1 MRKPGKT
8 AIFLLSL
15 TMLLV
20 LGLATT
26 AFCGDLVLNDLKS
39 NPVNLSALTGKPAI
53 LFFWTTWCPYCRAEL
68 KVLNKMYPQM
78 EKEGLAV
85 FAVDVGEAG
94 YKVERFL
101 KDNPLLNIKI
111 LLDQEGKAAENYE
124 LNGVPTYIFI
134 NKEGKVVS
142 VEHSLPADYKS
153 LLLK

>member
-20 LGLATT
+20 LGLANT

-39 NPVNLSALTGKPAI
+39 NPVNLSSLGGKPSV

-68 KVLNKMYPQM
+68 RALNKMYPQM
-78 EKEGLAV
+78 EKEGVAV
-85 FAVDVGEAG
+85 FAVNVGEAG

-101 KDNPLLNIKI
+101 KDYALNIRI
-111 LLDQEGKAAENYE
+111 LLDKDGQAAENYE
-124 LNGVPTYIFI
+124 IIGVPTYIFI
-134 NKEGKVVS
+134 NKNGKVVS
-142 VEHSLPADYKS
+142 TEHNLPADYMS
-153 LLLK
+153 MLLK